1 MKGLNLRYLACEI
14 LKLLHIFPKISYVYE
29 YVRTL
34 NKTGLKYTCIE
45 TTPNNS
51 KMCRVFLRLMRPKF
65 KINYNEGN
73 LFRTYM

>member
-14 LKLLHIFPKISYVYE
+14 LELLHILPKSSYVYE

-45 TTPNNS
+45 ITHSNS
-51 KMCRVFLRLMRPKF
+51 NMCRVFLPLLRPKF
-65 KINYNEGN
+65 KIKYNEGN
-73 LFRTYM
+73 LFRTYV